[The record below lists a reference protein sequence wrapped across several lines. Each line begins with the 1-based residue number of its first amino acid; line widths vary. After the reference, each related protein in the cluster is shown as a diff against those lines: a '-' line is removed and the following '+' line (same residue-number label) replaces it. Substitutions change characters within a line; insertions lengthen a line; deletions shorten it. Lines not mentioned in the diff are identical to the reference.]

1 MAQPAEQSAMS
12 YKNGAPGQ
20 QHRASQAKPFLAHQH
35 NNEIQRFFSKLLEV
49 FPMTDIRTYRYSSG
63 ASGKRP
69 PTSRCLTTSS
79 HTAGRS
85 TPRSLR
91 VDARTRCAQ
100 WRLLWQRF
108 LLGPQRLPAERVKLP
123 FKAAEIVKHHRA
135 EIAEILALETSSTIS
150 FATFQQDLVAATI
163 EQAAGWAYL
172 PKEDV
177 LSNSR
182 GQTALLIWS
191 LISAVPSRREQG
203 TRPPPRTWSQW
214 R

>member
-1 MAQPAEQSAMS
+1 MVLSIGSISDFEP
-12 YKNGAPGQ
+12 Y
-20 QHRASQAKPFLAHQH
+20 
-35 NNEIQRFFSKLLEV
+35 
-49 FPMTDIRTYRYSSG
+49 SG
-63 ASGKRP
+63 AVYAKVAAGGREDAVRAVEAAVAAFSAWAA
-69 PTSRCLTTSS
+69 TT
-79 HTAGRS
+79 
-85 TPRSLR
+85 
-91 VDARTRCAQ
+91 
-100 WRLLWQRF
+100 
-108 LLGPQRLPAERVKLP
+108 PAERVKLP